1 MSWTELLPAFRAG
14 DPLALSRLI
23 SRVENQGSE
32 KAQIMKTVFAWTGK
46 AYIVGLTGPPG
57 AGKSTITNG
66 LVELL
71 AEKGLK
77 VGVVCVDPS
86 SPFSGGAFL
95 GDRIRMTG
103 LNAKPGVF
111 IRSLASRGSLGGLSA
126 AAKDVVQLLDAAG
139 KDVVLI
145 ETVGMGQVG
154 DEIKKLA
161 DTTVLVTVPGLGDGI
176 QTFKAGIMEIADI
189 FIVNKAEREG
199 ADETVRDLE
208 MMLSEVEPKKW
219 RPRVLKT
226 RALRKEGLEEL
237 WESLQEHRRLLE
249 QSGQWMAQRRNRA
262 NTILLEN
269 SKEHVLEKFQRELE
283 KDPLLLGMRRR
294 VDEGSLDPYTAA
306 LFISEYFL
314 ANRT

>member
-1 MSWTELLPAFRAG
+1 MSWTELLPALRAG

-32 KAQIMKTVFAWTGK
+32 KVQIMKTVFAWTGK

-95 GDRIRMTG
+95 GDRIRMTS
-103 LNAKPGVF
+103 LDAKPGVF

-226 RALRKEGLEEL
+226 CALRKEGLEEL

-283 KDPLLLGMRRR
+283 KDELLLGMRRR